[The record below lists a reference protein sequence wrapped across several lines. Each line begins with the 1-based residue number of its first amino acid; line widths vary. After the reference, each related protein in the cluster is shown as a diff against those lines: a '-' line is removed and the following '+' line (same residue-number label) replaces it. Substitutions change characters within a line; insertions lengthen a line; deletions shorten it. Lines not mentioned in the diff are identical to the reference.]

1 MKKETTTTIEI
12 LGRPYPI
19 RCDESE
25 IESLL
30 GAAEF
35 LEEKMKLLRRSGQI
49 ISGDRIAV
57 IAALNMAHDLLVLEW
72 KTNLIQQKLIQ
83 LQNKLDNALENNA
96 EQELNPTE

>member
-1 MKKETTTTIEI
+1 MKKVTTTTIEI
-12 LGRPYPI
+12 LGRPYQI

-35 LEEKMKLLRRSGQI
+35 LEEKMKSLRRSGQI

-57 IAALNMAHDLLVLEW
+57 IAALNMAHDLLVLKW
-72 KTNLIQQKLIQ
+72 KTNLAEQKLIQ
-83 LQNKLDNALENNA
+83 LENKLDNALE
-96 EQELNPTE
+96 LNSTE